1 MAEPRIWSELL
12 NYRLGMAL
20 SPIHICLLL
29 LLLLLLLLDMT
40 HGSDHRTGLDL
51 RGGGDLIALG
61 GRALSE
67 G

>member
-29 LLLLLLLLDMT
+29 LLLLDMT

-51 RGGGDLIALG
+51 SGGEDLIALG